1 MNTKKTFTLKAFIA
15 APAILVM
22 VLFLV
27 AGCSGESTP
36 KKQQEQEHGQEHGHS
51 HD

>member
-27 AGCSGESTP
+27 TGCSGESAP
-36 KKQQEQEHGQEHGHS
+36 KKQPEQEHGHS